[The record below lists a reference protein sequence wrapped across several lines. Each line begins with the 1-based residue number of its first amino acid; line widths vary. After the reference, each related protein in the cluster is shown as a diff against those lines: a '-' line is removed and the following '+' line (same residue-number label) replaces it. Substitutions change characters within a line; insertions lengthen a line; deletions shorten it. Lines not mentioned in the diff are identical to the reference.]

1 MTPDEKAVLWCIQRF
16 LIDHLRG
23 QIVINLDGTRI
34 KSIVETVT
42 RRPEEI
48 AAWPIPTRTAE

>member
-1 MTPDEKAVLWCIQRF
+1 MTEKPLTPAEKAVLWCIQRF
-16 LIDHLRG
+16 LVEHLRG
-23 QIVINLDGTRI
+23 QIVINLDGSRI

-48 AAWPIPTRTAE
+48 AA

>member
-1 MTPDEKAVLWCIQRF
+1 MIEKPLTPDEKAVLRCIQRF
-16 LIDHLRG
+16 LVDHLRG
-23 QIVINLDGTRI
+23 QIIINLDGSRI

-48 AAWPIPTRTAE
+48 AA

>member
-1 MTPDEKAVLWCIQRF
+1 MTEKPLTPDEKAVLWCIQRF
-16 LIDHLRG
+16 LVDHLRG
-23 QIVINLDGTRI
+23 QIIINLDGARI

-48 AAWPIPTRTAE
+48 AA